1 MSFHVFREAVKVN
14 DNELAYFRFGNGK
27 TPMVMLPGLGVKSV
41 MNSAEGIASA
51 YRIFTEAFTVY
62 CFDRPVRLYEGI
74 TLKELAEYTAAAMNA
89 VGVKNA
95 CIFGASQGG
104 MMAQYIALE
113 HPELAAALVLGSTTA
128 RVNPTFREVLRH
140 WIALAEQGDAER
152 FCDYSVDILYG
163 SAYAQKYGTSIKYIL
178 RDITREEFR
187 RFILLAKSGETFDV
201 YDAVKAI
208 ACPVLVL
215 GAENDRV
222 LTAQASVELA
232 GQIGCECYL
241 YGSEYGHCVFDEA
254 PDYRQRMF
262 MFFTGTAAAV
272 ANMI

>member
-1 MSFHVFREAVKVN
+1 MSFHVFRGAVKVN
-14 DNELAYFRFGNGK
+14 ENELAYFRFGSGK

-62 CFDRPVRLYEGI
+62 CFDRPARLYEGV
-74 TLKELAEYTAAAMNA
+74 TLKELAGDTAAAMNA
-89 VGVKNA
+89 VGIRNA
-95 CIFGASQGG
+95 CVFGASQGG

-113 HPELAAALVLGSTTA
+113 HPELTAALLLGSTTA
-128 RVNPTFREVLRH
+128 RINPTFREVLQH

-152 FCDYSVDILYG
+152 FCDYSIGILYG
-163 SAYAQKYGTSIKYIL
+163 SAYAKKYGTSIRYIL
-178 RDITREEFR
+178 RDITPEEFR
-187 RFILLAKSGETFDV
+187 RFILLAKSGEGFDI
-201 YDAVKAI
+201 YRDVKAI
-208 ACPVLVL
+208 TCPVLVL

-222 LTAQASVELA
+222 VTAQASAELA

-254 PDYRQRMF
+254 PDYKQRML
-262 MFFTGTAAAV
+262 MFFLQHSG
-272 ANMI
+272 